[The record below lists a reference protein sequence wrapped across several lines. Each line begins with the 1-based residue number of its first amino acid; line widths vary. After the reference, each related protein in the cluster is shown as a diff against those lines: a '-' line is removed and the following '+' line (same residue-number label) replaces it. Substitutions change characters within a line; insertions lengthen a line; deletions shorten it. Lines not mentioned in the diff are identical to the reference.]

1 MKRTLIILILT
12 LIVSALQAQMVVIN
26 EVLAG
31 PSPNPF
37 DYSMQNTANANSLY
51 SIDPNMQPPYN
62 REYIELYNTSPCD
75 TADLSCY
82 TLGSNANSPT
92 SGPNWGAFT
101 FPQGTKIPPLGF
113 LIIGGNDAQVMINDF
128 NITWYRQNTFNV
140 QYLCGDNTRWFL
152 RDMWGW
158 VALYDPQGNP
168 VNAVYW
174 NDIPGN
180 SASLFSEAEYQ
191 NPIVNTMACGG
202 TKTLPAAS
210 AIPGIEYVGNIISGS
225 FTSFQRVQDGSM
237 TWHPTPVTP
246 TPRAPNGTPIQHPY
260 VSHSVLPEH
269 CGNGD
274 GEIIL
279 QITPGGTG
287 PYTVFWN
294 GSTVPGGLTLSN
306 LQAGTYTLFV
316 QDAYDCLNVYDT
328 IIVPHE
334 AGPDISF
341 SSINDERCSASDGSI
356 SATIAGG
363 TTPYSITWNTNPAS
377 SATTVNNLSEGT
389 YKIVVT
395 DALGCNSED
404 SVFISNHKE
413 PTLAVVLISP
423 DSCEYGIGSAEAI
436 VTGDYH
442 PYNYLWNS
450 TPPQNT
456 PVAANLPGGNYIIT
470 VHDGI
475 CTVSAN
481 VVVPLIP
488 APLPQFVANPEI
500 VYLEDGIVNFTDL
513 TQGSIIE
520 WLWDFDD
527 GNSSVLQHPV
537 HRFTDYGKHNVVL
550 KVTDNNGCVGITSR
564 DIFVKD
570 RTAIYFPN
578 AFTPNGDGLND
589 IFKPVGIYITNYH
602 LQIFDRAGRAV
613 FYSGDPEHGWDGYIE
628 GIPAQDGVYVWICTF
643 THDYGDN
650 LVKDLKLKGT
660 VTLMR

>member
-1 MKRTLIILILT
+1 MKRTLIILILFVFT
-12 LIVSALQAQMVVIN
+12 LTSSAQMVVIN

-31 PSPNPF
+31 PSPSIF
-37 DYSMQNTANANSLY
+37 DYSVQSTANANSLY
-51 SIDPNMQPPYN
+51 SVDPNMQPPYN

-75 TADLSCY
+75 TADISCY
-82 TLGSNANSPT
+82 TLGSNANSPF

-101 FPQGTKIPPLGF
+101 FPQGTKIPPLGYI
-113 LIIGGNDAQVMINDF
+113 IIGGNDAQVLTNDF
-128 NITWYRQNTFNV
+128 NITWYRQNSFNV

-158 VALYDPQGNP
+158 IALYDPQGNP

-174 NDIPGN
+174 NDFPGN
-180 SASLFSEAEYQ
+180 AASLFLEAEYQ

-202 TKTLPAAS
+202 TMTLPAAS
-210 AIPGIEYVGNIISGS
+210 AIPGIEYVGNIMSGS

-237 TWHPTPVTP
+237 TWHSSPVTP
-246 TPRAPNGTPIQHPY
+246 TPRAPNGTPIQPPF
-260 VSHSVLPEH
+260 VSYNIIPEH
-269 CGNGD
+269 CGNSD

-279 QITPGGTG
+279 QIAPGGTG

-294 GSTVPGGLTLSN
+294 NSTVPGGLTLSN

-328 IIVPHE
+328 ITIPHE
-334 AGPDISF
+334 AGPDITF

-356 SATIAGG
+356 SATISGG
-363 TTPYSITWNTNPAS
+363 TPPYNITWNTNPISAS
-377 SATTVNNLSEGT
+377 TSVNNLSEGL
-389 YKIVVT
+389 YNILVT
-395 DALGCNSED
+395 DAIGCSSED
-404 SVFISNHKE
+404 SVHINNHKE
-413 PTLAVVLISP
+413 PSLTVALLSP
-423 DSCEYGIGSAEAI
+423 DSCGYGIGSAEAI

-442 PYNYLWNS
+442 PYTYLWNS
-450 TPPQNT
+450 TPSQNT
-456 PVAANLPGGNYIIT
+456 PVAANLPGGNYNIT
-470 VHDGI
+470 VHDGV

-488 APLPQFVANPEI
+488 PPVPQFVVNPEI
-500 VYLEDGIVNFTDL
+500 VYLEDGIVNFTDI

-527 GNSSVLQHPV
+527 GNFSVLQHPV

-550 KVTDNNGCVGITSR
+550 KVTDNNGCVGFISR
-564 DIFVKD
+564 EIFVKD
-570 RTAIYFPN
+570 RTAFYFPN

-613 FYSGDPEHGWDGYIE
+613 FYSSDPEQGWDGSID
-628 GIPAQDGVYVWICTF
+628 GNPAQEGVYVWICSF

-650 LVKDLKLKGT
+650 LARDLNLKGT
-660 VTLMR
+660 VTLIR